1 MWIGDLWNWFTV
13 NSWWYSNLLQ
23 DCSCLPWYTGYFW
36 IHLALL
42 PLFLWI
48 HVPGYQPQLD
58 AWNGIS
64 RTAAGSSYEYVQTIS
79 GWLLYI
85 IFDITVSWLSLIS
98 LIITIWYYLHIG
110 IVFFCGQ
117 FSDHHGFEPTLHWH
131 ISNPQNLWIY
141 MTLAYLLG
149 VNILTLAIRVP
160 SGCQASPTR
169 FSPVI
174 WSRSSNLFVGTCCNM
189 TNLTFNNFQQF
200 KSFDDKLT

>member
-1 MWIGDLWNWFTV
+1 MVFWIFLDPPGAVSAVSLDPRARLPTPTWCLEWN
-13 NSWWYSNLLQ
+13 LQ
-23 DCSCLPWYTGYFW
+23 DRCWKFVWICPDYFGV
-36 IHLALL
+36 I
-42 PLFLWI
+42 I
-48 HVPGYQPQLD
+48 
-58 AWNGIS
+58 I
-64 RTAAGSSYEYVQTIS
+64 
-79 GWLLYI
+79 YI